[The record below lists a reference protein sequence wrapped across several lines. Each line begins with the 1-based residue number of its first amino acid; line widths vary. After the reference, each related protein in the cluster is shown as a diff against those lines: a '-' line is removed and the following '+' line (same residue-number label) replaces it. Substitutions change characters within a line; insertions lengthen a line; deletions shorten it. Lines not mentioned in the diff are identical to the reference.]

1 MQDVII
7 QLGLVDVQKEQNIDA
22 FKSKIARE
30 VCRKLLEIK
39 ILENSNARSDLSKN
53 IEYLINHR
61 TEENEV
67 TLQYLIA
74 SKNDMRRIE
83 MDGG

>member
-39 ILENSNARSDLSKN
+39 ILENRNARSDLSKN

-74 SKNDMRRIE
+74 SKNDTRRIE